1 MSNRRVAAIIAVA
14 AITLAACSGS
24 GSATT
29 APSVAASAP
38 ASAPASVAPSGSATG
53 CKVGLSWFTYQE
65 ERYKKDEAAIK
76 KAVEAGGG
84 TLTAAVAEPPPGGGA
99 TKQASDVETLISS
112 GVDVLLIDAF
122 DDKAILPSVEA
133 AITAGIPVI
142 AYDRLIENPKV
153 LYLTHDNVEVGRMIA
168 REVMKQQPT
177 GNYAII
183 KGDKANPNVR
193 FLYDGFQEIL
203 APALASGAI
212 KVPAG
217 ADVFTDAWKPEN
229 AQTNM
234 DQILTANKDDIQG
247 VLSENDGMAGGVIA
261 ALALRNLDGK
271 VIVGGQDGDK
281 AALNRVALGK
291 QAVSVWKNTTELGTA
306 AGEAALALCKDKDI
320 SKVPGTAPF
329 KTPGGNTVTANLLK
343 PIPITKDNLQ
353 VVLDAG
359 WIDAATLCKGVTAG
373 SVQGC

>member
-1 MSNRRVAAIIAVA
+1 MSNRRVAAIIAIA

-29 APSVAASAP
+29 APSTAASV
-38 ASAPASVAPSGSATG
+38 PASVAPSAAATG

-84 TLTAAVAEPPPGGGA
+84 TLTASVAEPPSGGGA

-112 GVDVLLIDAF
+112 GVDVLMIDAF

-193 FLYDGFQEIL
+193 FLNDGFQEIL

-217 ADVFTDAWKPEN
+217 ADLFTDAWKPEN

-234 DQILTANKDDIQG
+234 DQILTANNDDIQG
-247 VLSENDGMAGGVIA
+247 VLSQNDGMAGGVIA

-343 PIPITKDNLQ
+343 PIPITKENLQ

-373 SVQGC
+373 SVPGC